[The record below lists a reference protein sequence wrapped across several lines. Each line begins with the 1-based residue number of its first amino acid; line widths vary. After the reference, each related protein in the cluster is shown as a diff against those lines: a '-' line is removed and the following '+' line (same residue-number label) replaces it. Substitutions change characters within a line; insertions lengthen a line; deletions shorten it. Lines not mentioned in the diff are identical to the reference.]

1 MPPSLAFLTN
11 RPAAPDAVTPRRML
25 PMALVAA
32 LHLAALSLMLW
43 SEMGFVPKLIFC
55 LTWGVLNFFWL
66 ALLRRPVISAAFS
79 LAMIVILIL
88 VSRLKYDIIWMTANF
103 LDLMIINTDTISF
116 LLAVKPD
123 LHRKVLLA
131 LALIIPA
138 LVLLWRID
146 SLRVRARTAGMGILS
161 CLDAPIGT
169 RVAGAHAG

>member
-25 PMALVAA
+25 PMALVGAV
-32 LHLAALSLMLW
+32 HLAALSLMLW

-103 LDLMIINTDTISF
+103 LDLMIINSDTISF
-116 LLAVKPD
+116 LLAAE
-123 LHRKVLLA
+123 LELYRQVLITHA
-131 LALIIPA
+131 M
-138 LVLLWRID
+138 LVPLLSLLSCIV
-146 SLRVRARTAGMGILS
+146 SLRVLPRM
-161 CLDAPIGT
+161 P
-169 RVAGAHAG
+169 V